1 MKKVTSLLMAL
12 ILSVTIL
19 MGSIPMNASAA
30 TVEVP
35 VGWYQSGK
43 KISQIVMFILQ
54 KAFFKYTL
62 GRGIVFF

>member
-30 TVEVP
+30 TTEVP
-35 VGWYQSGK
+35 VGWYSRVK
-43 KISQIVMFILQ
+43 SILLR
-54 KAFFKYTL
+54 KW
-62 GRGIVFF
+62 

>member
-30 TVEVP
+30 TTEAV
-35 VGWYQSGK
+35 S
-43 KISQIVMFILQ
+43 
-54 KAFFKYTL
+54 YTHL
-62 GRGIVFF
+62 DVYKRQH